1 MGVIFLSGGIILLVC
16 LFVCFG
22 GLSFVSR
29 SVSFALV
36 DYPSFLVCLFVG
48 LVFVF
53 GLWGYLSA
61 WWINLAYLPV
71 CFLFVSKDCCL
82 SFGLFLFFSCPID
95 YLLVFSFF
103 RVYECL
109 QCGLLSRDS
118 TIFMS
123 E

>member
-82 SFGLFLFFSCPID
+82 SFGLFLFFFLSDRLSACFLFFSC
-95 YLLVFSFF
+95 L
-103 RVYECL
+103 
-109 QCGLLSRDS
+109 
-118 TIFMS
+118 
-123 E
+123 